1 MIVSSSAQGLGG
13 RIVAKRPAHLPLLPG
28 PLGRDSWSL
37 FMRTIKA
44 MACVEPVALLK
55 RSDANVVCFYSGA
68 DWQSVADRLGEGH
81 CFNVDPVLVFPRAPI
96 EMRQRVSEELKHF
109 SVASGWFACSAGLA
123 VDALVAVT
131 RDAPYEASSDA
142 STAAS
147 TDASCHSQCA
157 PDPTC
162 TPLATEAVTVSATS
176 TAGSDDDASC
186 AADSAL
192 WTLVERCNSASAS
205 KAGDVRASLR
215 ASLGKRDA
223 DLLLAN
229 TKTSVARRPDG
240 RAFRMLRL
248 DGHALRLKAD

>member
-1 MIVSSSAQGLGG
+1 
-13 RIVAKRPAHLPLLPG
+13 
-28 PLGRDSWSL
+28 
-37 FMRTIKA
+37 MRTIKA

-123 VDALVAVT
+123 VDTLVAVT

-142 STAAS
+142 STAACS
-147 TDASCHSQCA
+147 DASCHSQNA

-162 TPLATEAVTVSATS
+162 TPLATEAVTATS
-176 TAGSDDDASC
+176 SAGSDDDASC
-186 AADSAL
+186 GADSAL

-229 TKTSVARRPDG
+229 TKTSVVRRPG
-240 RAFRMLRL
+240 GHEFGMLHFG
-248 DGHALRLKAD
+248 GHALRLKAD